1 MTRLLATLLLLAAA
15 GEALAQSPGERAFAQ
30 RLVDAINSH
39 RIDRRQALAHPRA
52 RTCGNADADAVRE
65 EMWTRQWRHTIPP
78 DYRFTLKPRSAGEPL
93 MFAEQFDYAVVPT
106 HTIQLEYK
114 AATGTL
120 SAIIVN
126 IVSDAGAVYEVT
138 PCPKPATIALI
149 QAAKQRRIQH
159 EARVDALVAAIPP
172 TLKAEVLA
180 LLGEGR
186 KITAVER
193 YRAAT
198 GEDLTTATD
207 VVDRLSGA
215 R

>member
-1 MTRLLATLLLLAAA
+1 
-15 GEALAQSPGERAFAQ
+15 
-30 RLVDAINSH
+30 VDAINSQ

-78 DYRFTLKPRSAGEPL
+78 DYRSTLTPRPAGEPL

-106 HTIQLEYK
+106 HTLQLEYK

-120 SAIIVN
+120 TAIIVN
-126 IVSDAGAVYEVT
+126 AVNEGGAWYEVT
-138 PCPKPATIALI
+138 PCPKAATIALI
-149 QAAKQRRIQH
+149 QAAKQRRLQH

-172 TLKAEVLA
+172 ALKSEVLSLVA
-180 LLGEGR
+180 TGK
-186 KITAVER
+186 KISAVER

-207 VVDRLSGA
+207 VVERLSGTS